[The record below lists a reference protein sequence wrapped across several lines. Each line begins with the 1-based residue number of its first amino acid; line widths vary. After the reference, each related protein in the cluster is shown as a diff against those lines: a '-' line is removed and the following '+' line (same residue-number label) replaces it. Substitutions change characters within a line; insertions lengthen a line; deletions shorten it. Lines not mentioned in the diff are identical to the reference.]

1 MNSKLTY
8 ILLAAGSVIV
18 GCGKTGTTDG
28 GLSYKIHTGNDD
40 KAIQEGDYVKFH
52 LVYKTEDDSILQS
65 SYDRGTP
72 FEALID
78 SMSFQGAPTFEY
90 LYHALK
96 MMTLNDSA
104 TFHMRSDSLFSSD
117 TKFTPGMTRTEERSV
132 GKEWVS
138 TSRTRGLP
146 DQEKKK

>member
-40 KAIQEGDYVKFH
+40 KAIQEGDYVKFT

-65 SYDRGTP
+65 SYDRVTN

-78 SMSFQGAPTFEY
+78 SMRFLVAPNFEY
-90 LYHALK
+90 LYHSLK
-96 MMTLNDSA
+96 MMTPNTSA
-104 TFHMRSDSLFSSD
+104 IFHLKSDSLLCSH
-117 TKFTPGMTRTEERSV
+117 FTFIPG
-132 GKEWVS
+132 
-138 TSRTRGLP
+138 
-146 DQEKKK
+146 